1 MIKKMLLVVAL
12 AWPLF
17 GNANPLDDKCPQFA
31 PFGSPVMKV
40 QDQYYCRTNYAIQY
54 NTETKTS
61 YFVLEHVTKESMTG
75 PAKRKDD
82 FRPDADIPKQFQA
95 NLADYASEGK
105 TYDRGHMAPAGDN
118 TQTEKIMSE
127 SFLLSNMVP
136 QVANNNRG
144 IWKQLETKVR
154 TYVASTNDLYVA
166 SGPIYDAGYKTIGP
180 GKVGVPTR
188 LYKIVIDVK
197 GNKAS
202 AYIFPNTALPANDVE
217 KYKVTIADV
226 EKATGINF
234 NPKLVGPNVGAIES
248 IKNW

>member
-1 MIKKMLLVVAL
+1 MRKLLVL
-12 AWPLF
+12 LLLPLTTL
-17 GNANPLDDKCPQFA
+17 ANPLDDKCPQFA
-31 PFGSPVMKV
+31 PFGTPVGKTTTE
-40 QDQYYCRTNYAIQY
+40 YLCRTNYAIQH
-54 NTETKTS
+54 NDETKTAF
-61 YFVLEHVTKESMTG
+61 FVLEHVTKESMTG
-75 PAKRKDD
+75 PSKRKDD
-82 FRPDADIPKQFQA
+82 FRPDADVPKQFQA
-95 NLADYASEGK
+95 TLADYASEGK

-118 TQTEKIMSE
+118 TQTDKIMSE

-136 QVANNNRG
+136 QIANNNRG

-154 TYVASTNDLYVA
+154 NYVASTNDLYVA

-202 AYIFPNTALPANDVE
+202 AYIFPNAALPANDVE
-217 KYKVTIADV
+217 KYKVSISDV

-234 NPKLVGPNVGAIES
+234 NPKLAGPNVALES
-248 IKNW
+248 AKTW

>member
-1 MIKKMLLVVAL
+1 MKKLLAVVL
-12 AWPLF
+12 TLLTF
-17 GNANPLDDKCPQFA
+17 QSFANTLDDKCPQFT
-31 PFGSPVMKV
+31 PFGAPVGKV
-40 QDQYYCRTNYAIQY
+40 ANEYYCRTNYAIQY
-54 NTETKTS
+54 NDTTKTS
-61 YFVLEHVTKESMTG
+61 FFVVEHVTKESISGT
-75 PAKRKDD
+75 AKRKDD
-82 FRPDADIPKQFQA
+82 FRPDTQIAKEFEA
-95 NLADYASEGK
+95 TLADYAAAGS

-118 TQTEKIMSE
+118 TINEKVMSE

-154 TYVASTNDLYVA
+154 DYVVAGNEVYVA
-166 SGPIYDAGYKTIGP
+166 SGPIYDAGYKTIGA

-188 LYKIVIDVK
+188 LYKIIVDVK

-202 AYIFPNTALPANDVE
+202 AYIFPNETLPVKDLE

-234 NPKLVGPNVGAIES
+234 NPKLPAGSKLETN
-248 IKNW
+248 KTW